1 MHIIVEYTRSN
12 NSDVSN
18 ILLNQQREF
27 IMSLNL
33 RTLSTVVTQLGV
45 ISVFALSVNAQAAD
59 LPSAKYLPLEM
70 AQTAANAA
78 LAKCKADGYN
88 VSVAIVAR
96 SGETKVLI
104 KADGSGPHTAG
115 SSIGKAFT
123 SASMDQPT
131 GNLAKMI
138 MEKPD
143 LEGLRDMDSRLVILN
158 GGLPIKLDGALVG
171 GIGVG
176 GAPGGHLDAACA
188 KAGLAAIGIK

>member
-1 MHIIVEYTRSN
+1 MNTS
-12 NSDVSN
+12 
-18 ILLNQQREF
+18 
-27 IMSLNL
+27 
-33 RTLSTVVTQLGV
+33 TLTKKLSQLSV
-45 ISVFALSVNAQAAD
+45 ISLLALSVNAQAAD

-88 VSVAIVAR
+88 VSVAVVAR

-104 KADGSGPHTAG
+104 KADGSGPHTVG
-115 SSIGKAFT
+115 SSTGKAFT
-123 SASMDQPT
+123 SASMGRPT
-131 GNLAKMI
+131 GDLAKLI
-138 MEKPD
+138 MEKPG
-143 LEGLRDMDSRLVILN
+143 LAGLRDMDSRLVILN

>member
-1 MHIIVEYTRSN
+1 
-12 NSDVSN
+12 
-18 ILLNQQREF
+18 
-27 IMSLNL
+27 MSLDL
-33 RTLSTVVTQLGV
+33 RTFAKTVTQLCA
-45 ISVFALSVNAQAAD
+45 ISLFALSVNAQAAD

-88 VSVAIVAR
+88 VSVAVVAR

-104 KADGSGPHTAG
+104 KADGSGPHTVG
-115 SSIGKAFT
+115 SSTGKAFT
-123 SASMDQPT
+123 SASMGRPT
-131 GNLAKMI
+131 ADLAKMI
-138 MEKPD
+138 KEKPS
-143 LEGLRDMDSRLVILN
+143 LEGLRDMDSRLVILG

-188 KAGLAAIGIK
+188 AAGLAAIGIK